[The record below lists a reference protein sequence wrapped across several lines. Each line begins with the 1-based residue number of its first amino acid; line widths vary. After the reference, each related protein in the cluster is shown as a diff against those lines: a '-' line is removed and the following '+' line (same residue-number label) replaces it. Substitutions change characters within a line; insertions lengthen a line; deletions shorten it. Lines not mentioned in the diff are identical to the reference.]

1 MSYSQRRLLN
11 AVIILTAMFCGAI
24 LGQIVAPGTVKADPN
39 DSLERS
45 AVKAAGELSEI
56 SETLK
61 KIDRKMK

>member
-1 MSYSQRRLLN
+1 MKERITHATIGLLLG
-11 AVIILTAMFCGAI
+11 IIIGMAM
-24 LGQIVAPGTVKADPN
+24 APAFAQADPN

-45 AVKAAGELSEI
+45 AVKAADELSEI